1 VVTMRGGPRLMCS
14 PYLTGSLAIML
25 CLATFN
31 YWTAS
36 SESGELGGR
45 LADMQHQLQAGSKH
59 ISSLEDEIRT
69 LRNEGKKCKE
79 NVANLMNLKKEVEE
93 KFMKEE
99 QLRKDVDHLMETT
112 EKEKAELETKLRALN
127 AESEDKEKERL
138 ERREKDSETIDN
150 LTGELEQAR
159 ENVTRCEAEL
169 LEERAARLAQGR
181 GVPQPAPGRHLA
193 PAPSGQ
199 LPGQLPDLNPAAV
212 NVVQKDK
219 HGAGLT
225 ILDPAGK
232 VVPPDPAGKVVP
244 PDPASS
250 SSRSGLLQAAVPLQ
264 PRQPSPPPGPPLQE
278 QAALPQ
284 PDIGHKGEEVKQAEN
299 LDNAEDDS
307 QIAEHAN
314 GDDGKE
320 EIQDDDQN
328 PDGQIDVNGEKG
340 EGEEIEEKAAIGKI
354 KQEKEYLLDKAN
366 ENIVSPVKSDA
377 DDDVHNLAD
386 NLDTLRESLN
396 QEDGNNLSDN

>member
-93 KFMKEE
+93 KFVKEE
-99 QLRKDVDHLMETT
+99 QLRKDVERLMETT
-112 EKEKAELETKLRALN
+112 EKEKAELETKFKALN
-127 AESEDKEKERL
+127 AEGEDKEKERL
-138 ERREKDSETIDN
+138 ESSEKALETIDN
-150 LTGELEQAR
+150 LAGELEQAR
-159 ENVTRCEAEL
+159 ENMTRCEAEL

>member
-1 VVTMRGGPRLMCS
+1 MRGGPRLMCS

-232 VVPPDPAGKVVP
+232 VVPPDPA
-244 PDPASS
+244 SS